1 MSSSQSAQLAAELR
15 TRMEKYGVQE
25 EALEWLIKALHP
37 AYPSS
42 APAMPDQT
50 YVESV
55 RPEYRDQSIVSSPTG
70 LSTATW
76 DLCIVRTPGDL
87 NPVIWMAGNAET
99 NFASGSSSSLL
110 NVGQVNLVG
119 TNFGPDGALP
129 PLYGS
134 GSTALP
140 YANLVPADLRL
151 AWRTSY
157 ASLSCYMTAS
167 ALNDQGTVFA
177 GQLAREYLRAPTTAW
192 NSLIT
197 SPSGASL
204 PVSLCYASVPTN
216 EDQLLL
222 ICPKAYTAPARD
234 GCYIPIRLSGPT
246 QPFVTPVRGVP
257 GIVAGTVAGG
267 GSGNFS
273 SGVSD
278 NPSIGSVSSAA
289 TLPIL
294 EGHGTGLLAVSQGGA
309 DALYNYG
316 HDNTYTSVVFFRGLS
331 PSASITLKYFTGQ
344 ELEVDPSSPIR
355 QFAKVPSPY
364 SPNAME
370 AYYRLVHELPGVYP
384 SSFNS
389 LGTILTAIG
398 SVASRMWPVVQ
409 RVVPSVM
416 HGVSA
421 AAARYGDL
429 SALQT
434 VKTPPPRAVLSMKQG
449 VPTKAKSKRARRK
462 LGKSGR

>member
-15 TRMEKYGVQE
+15 TRMEKYGVSE
-25 EALEWLIKALHP
+25 EALDWLIKALHP

-55 RPEYRDQSIVSSPTG
+55 RPEYRDQTIVSAPTG
-70 LSTATW
+70 LTTSTW

-87 NPVIWMAGNAET
+87 NPVLWMAGNAET
-99 NFASGSSSSLL
+99 DFTQGSSTPLL
-110 NVGQVNLVG
+110 NVGQVNLV
-119 TNFGPDGALP
+119 TVNFIADGSLL
-129 PLYGS
+129 PLYGY
-134 GSTALP
+134 GSIALP
-140 YANLVPADLRL
+140 YANLQPADMRL

-157 ASLSCYMTAS
+157 ASLTCYMTAS

-177 GQLAREYLRAPTTAW
+177 GQLAREYLRAPCCVW
-192 NSLIT
+192 NPSIT
-197 SPSGASL
+197 SPTGAYLATSL
-204 PVSLCYASVPTN
+204 AYAKVPTN

-222 ICPKAYTAPARD
+222 VCPKAYTAPARD
-234 GCYIPIRLSGPT
+234 GCYVPIRLSGPT
-246 QPFVTPVRGVP
+246 QPFATPVNGVP
-257 GIVAGTVAGG
+257 GIISGTPPGG
-267 GSGNFS
+267 GNGIFASGAT
-273 SGVSD
+273 VS
-278 NPSIGSVSSAA
+278 PSLGNGFAA
-289 TLPIL
+289 PSPVLETLN
-294 EGHGTGLLAVSQGGA
+294 TGLKASSQGGVN
-309 DALYNYG
+309 ALYNFG
-316 HDNTYTSVVFFRGLS
+316 HDNTYTSVIFFRGLS

-344 ELEVDPSSPIR
+344 ELEVDPGSPIR

-409 RVVPSVM
+409 KLVPSVV

-421 AAARYGDL
+421 AAAKYGDL
-429 SALQT
+429 SSQQT
-434 VKTPPPRAVLSMKQG
+434 VKTPPPRVVLSAKQ
-449 VPTKAKSKRARRK
+449 TQSKSKRARRK
-462 LGKSGR
+462 SGKSGK